1 MNTSIRKVTVSN
13 TMEAQKY
20 SAIIRIESNYG
31 LLSKQFKKCVFIMIM
46 FPVLFIMTARA
57 QSTGQIPV
65 VYCSDLF
72 HPHQDPDD
80 HLDLA
85 TLFSMSEFDVKAI
98 LLDQGKK
105 QENQPGSIPVRQ
117 MLTLTGKKV
126 PFASG
131 LATPLKSETDTGE
144 DQDIKYQGAVKL
156 FLKTLEQSSKPV
168 QVFVVGSLRDVVA
181 AFNRNPQ
188 LVKAKV
194 AMFHINAGRAALGKM
209 EWNVLLDRKAYKRM
223 LESGLPISLYPC
235 VPLNDPKSSHWT
247 LKHYG
252 DVFKTAP
259 LALQNYIIY
268 ALSTVDTA
276 EIDPQDAL
284 KMNLRPFARPIYD
297 REKNMWC
304 QASFITAAGRK
315 IYKFGDEWKALPP
328 TSGGQTEDTLFTMVP
343 LRMEVDEKGNT
354 SVLDYQ
360 SPNPNVLS
368 IVQKKPEQ
376 YQLAMTSCLKYIYQ
390 EFQVNMKTPV
400 SKNKKGKIAK

>member
-1 MNTSIRKVTVSN
+1 MKTSLRRKS
-13 TMEAQKY
+13 
-20 SAIIRIESNYG
+20 G
-31 LLSKQFKKCVFIMIM
+31 LKKCILG
-46 FPVLFIMTARA
+46 VLLLTVPSLMTVRA
-57 QSTGQIPV
+57 QSKGRIPV
-65 VYCSDLF
+65 VYCTDLF

-85 TLFSMSEFDVKAI
+85 TVYSMAEFDVKAI

-105 QENQPGSIPVRQ
+105 QETQPGSVPVRQ
-117 MLTLTGKKV
+117 MMTLTGKKM
-126 PFASG
+126 PFAIG
-131 LATPLKSETDTGE
+131 LSSPLKSETDTGE
-144 DQDIKYQGAVKL
+144 DQDIKYQGAINL
-156 FLKTLEQSSKPV
+156 FLKTLEQSPTPV
-168 QVFVVGSLRDVVA
+168 QVIVVGSMRDVIA
-181 AFNRNPQ
+181 AFNRNPA

-194 AMFHINAGRAALGKM
+194 AMLHVNAGRAALGKM

-235 VPLNDPKSSHWT
+235 VPLNDPKSSHWL

-259 LALQNYIIY
+259 LALQNFFIY
-268 ALSTVDTA
+268 ALSVVDTT
-276 EIDPQDAL
+276 EIDPQEAL
-284 KMNLRPFARPIYD
+284 KMNLRPFARPIYE
-297 REKNMWC
+297 REKNMWS

-328 TSGGQTEDTLFTMVP
+328 TSEGLIEDTLFTMVP

-368 IVQKKPEQ
+368 ITQKKPEQ
-376 YQLAMTSCLKYIYQ
+376 YQLGMTSCLKYIYQ
-390 EFQVNMKTPV
+390 EFQVNMGKAE
-400 SKNKKGKIAK
+400 KKRKSRKSAK